1 MCIRDRYPYTA
12 RTGTCQ
18 YSGKGTGKVADYFDV
33 TPGSPSQLKAA
44 ILKGPTSVA
53 IEADQFVFQGYT
65 GGVITHGCGTRLDH
79 GVLAV
84 GYGTENGQAY
94 FLVKNSW
101 GASWGDN
108 GYIKMA
114 DNGDGAGMCG
124 MLMAG
129 VRPTI

>member
-1 MCIRDRYPYTA
+1 
-12 RTGTCQ
+12 
-18 YSGKGTGKVADYFDV
+18 
-33 TPGSPSQLKAA
+33 
-44 ILKGPTSVA
+44 
-53 IEADQFVFQGYT
+53 
-65 GGVITHGCGTRLDH
+65 
-79 GVLAV
+79 VLAV
-84 GYGTENGQAY
+84 GYGTDNGQAY